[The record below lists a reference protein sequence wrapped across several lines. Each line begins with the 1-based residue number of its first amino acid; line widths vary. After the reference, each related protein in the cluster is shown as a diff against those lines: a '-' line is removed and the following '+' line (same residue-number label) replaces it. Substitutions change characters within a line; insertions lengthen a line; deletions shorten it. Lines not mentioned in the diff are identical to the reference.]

1 MPVSKETE
9 DKIDSA
15 VESAKDAAK
24 KTADNAK
31 EFASDVKAEAED
43 AFESGK
49 DAASKAFKEAKAGIR
64 AVEREISPAIDDFAN
79 KAQALASK
87 SIDFCAESSDRAR
100 KQFQHA
106 TEATTKYVIDQPVK
120 SVLLAA
126 AAGAFVASAFLLGS
140 RKK

>member
-9 DKIDSA
+9 EKIESAVDSA
-15 VESAKDAAK
+15 KNAVK
-24 KTADNAK
+24 KTADSAK
-31 EFASDVKAEAED
+31 EIASDVKSDAKEVIED
-43 AFESGK
+43 GK
-49 DAASKAFKEAKAGIR
+49 DAASKAFKEARDGLR
-64 AVEREISPAIDDFAN
+64 AVEKEISPAIDDFAN

-87 SIDFCAESSDRAR
+87 SIEFCAESSDRAR

-126 AAGAFVASAFLLGS
+126 AAGAVVASAFLLGS
-140 RKK
+140 RKR